1 MAYCFSGIICPDL
14 VFFLKAHDWKCV
26 SWEQYGYLILCHFIL
41 SSQCQE
47 VQKLQVAKRRYLWNI
62 LYCFPCIIFWETKAI
77 MILNLSQ
84 GIHEKE
90 LNICMMVSM
99 DTVKAETLPLQILIC
114 EKFQKILPELGL
126 KEVTILDEPGLF
138 KHFIWAHRL

>member
-1 MAYCFSGIICPDL
+1 
-14 VFFLKAHDWKCV
+14 
-26 SWEQYGYLILCHFIL
+26 
-41 SSQCQE
+41 
-47 VQKLQVAKRRYLWNI
+47 
-62 LYCFPCIIFWETKAI
+62 

-138 KHFIWAHRL
+138 KHFI